1 MPSVTQLA
9 WVAFLL
15 VLAAPSVGQACAVCA
30 GGAEEE
36 VRSAF
41 IATTGFLTFAPL
53 LMIGGAIF
61 WFRRR
66 FKEME
71 AAEQDPS
78 LAAGATILI
87 QGREA

>member
-1 MPSVTQLA
+1 MRMRSASPWS
-9 WVAFLL
+9 WIAFLL

-36 VRSAF
+36 VRAAF
-41 IATTGFLTFAPL
+41 IATTGFLTFCPL
-53 LMIGGAIF
+53 LMIGGVIF

-71 AAEQDPS
+71 AAAQDP
-78 LAAGATILI
+78 
-87 QGREA
+87 